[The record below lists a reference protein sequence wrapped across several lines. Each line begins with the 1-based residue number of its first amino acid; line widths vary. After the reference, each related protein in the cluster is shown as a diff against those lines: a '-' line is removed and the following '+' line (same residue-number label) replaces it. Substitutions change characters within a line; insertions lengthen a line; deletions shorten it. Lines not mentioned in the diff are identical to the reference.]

1 MRAKALTLFAVA
13 AGGLLAANRGP
24 ANLPQG
30 DQAVAQ
36 QIRHEILMYP
46 YFSIWDDVSFRV
58 SNGQVELDGAVTQ
71 PWKRSD
77 LARIVQKIPG
87 VASLTDQVNVLPLSS
102 FDDGLR
108 LQIARAI
115 YGDPLF
121 VQYRNL
127 ALPPIH
133 IVVDNGRVTL
143 TGVVATDMEKQIA
156 GLRAN
161 SSLSFGAVVNNLVVE
176 HPAAPKRS

>member
-1 MRAKALTLFAVA
+1 MKVKALAIIAVA
-13 AGGLLAANRGP
+13 AGTLLAANRGP

-30 DQAVAQ
+30 DEAVAQ
-36 QIRHEILMYP
+36 QVRHQILMYP
-46 YFSIWDDVSFRV
+46 YYSIWDNVSFRV

-71 PWKRSD
+71 PWKRAD
-77 LARIVQKIPG
+77 LARLVQQVRG
-87 VASLTDQVNVLPLSS
+87 VTSLTDQVKVLPLSN

-115 YGDPLF
+115 YGDPVF

-143 TGVVATDMEKQIA
+143 TGVVATDLQKQVA
-156 GLRAN
+156 GMRA
-161 SSLSFGAVVNNLVVE
+161 SASLSFGTVVNNLAVE
-176 HPAAPKRS
+176 HPAAT

>member
-1 MRAKALTLFAVA
+1 MKVKALAIIAVA
-13 AGGLLAANRGP
+13 AGTLLAANRGP
-24 ANLPQG
+24 ASLPQG
-30 DQAVAQ
+30 DEAVAQ
-36 QIRHEILMYP
+36 QVRHQILMYP
-46 YFSIWDDVSFRV
+46 YYSIWDNVSFRV

-71 PWKRSD
+71 PWKRAD
-77 LARIVQKIPG
+77 LARLVQQVRG
-87 VASLTDQVNVLPLSS
+87 VTSLTDQVKVLPLSN

-115 YGDPLF
+115 YGDPVF

-143 TGVVATDMEKQIA
+143 TGVVATDLQKQVA
-156 GLRAN
+156 GMRA
-161 SSLSFGAVVNNLVVE
+161 SASLSFGTVVNNLAVE
-176 HPAAPKRS
+176 HPAAT

>member
-1 MRAKALTLFAVA
+1 MRAKALTIIAVA
-13 AGGLLAANRGP
+13 AGTLFAANRGP

-30 DQAVAQ
+30 DEAVAQ
-36 QIRHEILMYP
+36 QVRHQILMYP
-46 YFSIWDDVSFRV
+46 YYSIWDDVRFRV
-58 SNGQVELDGAVTQ
+58 SNGQVELEGAVTQ

-77 LARIVQKIPG
+77 LARIVQKVPG
-87 VASLTDQVNVLPLSS
+87 VTSLTDEVKVLPLSN

-115 YGDPLF
+115 YGDPVF

-133 IVVDNGRVTL
+133 IVVENGRVTL
-143 TGVVATDMEKQIA
+143 TGVVATSMEKQIA

-161 SSLSFGAVVNNLVVE
+161 SGLSFGTVVNNLVVE
-176 HPAAPKRS
+176 HPAAT